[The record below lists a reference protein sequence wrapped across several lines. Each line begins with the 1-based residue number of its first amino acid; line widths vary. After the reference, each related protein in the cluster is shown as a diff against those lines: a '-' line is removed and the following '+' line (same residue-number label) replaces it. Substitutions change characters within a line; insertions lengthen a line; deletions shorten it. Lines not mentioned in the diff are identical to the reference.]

1 VEGVTRATR
10 PAFESGDVAC
20 KGGGVLYDT
29 GKEER
34 VLTLT
39 ENASTIVR
47 DITAQTSEAPDAG
60 LRITTD
66 DTPEPAFAIS
76 AAEGPQP
83 GDATVEQDGAT
94 VYLDDLSSQQ
104 LDDKVLDAQLDPSG
118 NVQFALGQQA

>member
-1 VEGVTRATR
+1 VE
-10 PAFESGDVAC
+10 ESC
-20 KGGGVLYDT
+20 TPSEKG
-29 GKEER
+29 EH

-47 DITAQTSEAPDAG
+47 DITAQIHEGQVGQADDAG

-83 GDATVEQDGAT
+83 GDAKVEQDGAT
-94 VYLDDLSSQQ
+94 VYLDGLSAAQ
-104 LDDKVLDAQLDPSG
+104 LDDKVLDASLDPGG
-118 NVQFALGQQA
+118 NVQFALGEQA